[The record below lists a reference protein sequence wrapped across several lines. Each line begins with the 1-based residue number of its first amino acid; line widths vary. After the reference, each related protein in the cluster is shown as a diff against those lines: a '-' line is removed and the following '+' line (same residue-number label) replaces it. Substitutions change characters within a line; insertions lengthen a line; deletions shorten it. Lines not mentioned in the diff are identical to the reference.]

1 MYLQF
6 LKKFDEISYIAVC
19 ASMGLMTFIVSV
31 QVILRY
37 FFSHSIDSAD
47 ELSRLFFVWTMFLA
61 IPHGLKYGSHV
72 GIDFLFNKFSLQIK
86 RILTR
91 LFSVSIFSLLLI
103 VLYTSTKV
111 ALEKWDELMPTLNFS
126 ASFYYIAII
135 ICVFHCILHLIP
147 IMHKGEV
154 VFKN

>member
-6 LKKFDEISYIAVC
+6 LKKFDEISYISVC
-19 ASMGLMTFIVSV
+19 ASMGLMAFIVSV

-72 GIDFLFNKFSLQIK
+72 GIDFLFNKFSLHTK
-86 RILTR
+86 KILTR

-103 VLYTSTKV
+103 ILHTSTKV

-147 IMHKGEV
+147 IIHKGEV

>member
-19 ASMGLMTFIVSV
+19 ASMGLMAFIVSV

-72 GIDFLFNKFSLQIK
+72 GIDFLFNKFSLHTK
-86 RILTR
+86 KILTR

-103 VLYTSTKV
+103 ILHTSTKV
-111 ALEKWDELMPTLNFS
+111 ALEKWDELMQTLNFS

-147 IMHKGEV
+147 IIHKGEV

>member
-1 MYLQF
+1 MYFQF
-6 LKKFDEISYIAVC
+6 LKKIDKLSYLAVC

-72 GIDFLFNKFSLQIK
+72 GIDFLFNKFSNNTK
-86 RILTR
+86 KILTR
-91 LFSVSIFSLLLI
+91 VFSISILALLLI
-103 VLYTSTKV
+103 VFYTSLKISI
-111 ALEKWDELMPTLNFS
+111 EKWDELMPTLNFS
-126 ASFYYIAII
+126 ASFYYVSII

-147 IMHKGEV
+147 IIQKGEV
-154 VFKN
+154 VFKD

>member
-19 ASMGLMTFIVSV
+19 ASMGLMAFIVSV

-72 GIDFLFNKFSLQIK
+72 GIDFLFNKFSLHAK
-86 RILTR
+86 KILTR

-103 VLYTSTKV
+103 ILHTSTKV

-147 IMHKGEV
+147 IIHKR
-154 VFKN
+154 

>member
-19 ASMGLMTFIVSV
+19 ASMGLMAFIVSV

-72 GIDFLFNKFSLQIK
+72 GIDFLFNNFYLKK
-86 RILTR
+86 KKILLR
-91 LFSVSIFSLLLI
+91 FFSV
-103 VLYTSTKV
+103 
-111 ALEKWDELMPTLNFS
+111 
-126 ASFYYIAII
+126 
-135 ICVFHCILHLIP
+135 
-147 IMHKGEV
+147 
-154 VFKN
+154 

>member
-19 ASMGLMTFIVSV
+19 ASMGLMAFIVSV

-72 GIDFLFNKFSLQIK
+72 GIDFLFNKFSLHTK
-86 RILTR
+86 KILTR

-103 VLYTSTKV
+103 ILHTSTKV

-147 IMHKGEV
+147 IIHQGEV

>member
-19 ASMGLMTFIVSV
+19 ASMGLMAFIVSV

-72 GIDFLFNKFSLQIK
+72 GIDFLFNKFSLHAK
-86 RILTR
+86 KILTR

-103 VLYTSTKV
+103 ILHTSTKV

-147 IMHKGEV
+147 IIHKGEV

>member
-19 ASMGLMTFIVSV
+19 ASMGLMAFIVSV

-47 ELSRLFFVWTMFLA
+47 ELSRLFFVCTMFLA

-72 GIDFLFNKFSLQIK
+72 GIEFLFNKFSLHTK
-86 RILTR
+86 KILTR

-103 VLYTSTKV
+103 ILHTSTKV

-147 IMHKGEV
+147 IIHKGEV